1 MRRLWLLSSG
11 YMKRIKKYTKIVE
24 RLKIYKGGRVMTIY
38 EELIRRVSDGET
50 FNIDFKNQTIK
61 VGKAYL
67 IKNGEYDKKKFSW
80 APVSI
85 DDVLN
90 TIDRLYHE
98 YKYSLPSERNDNK
111 RKKYF
116 KALPIDELTD
126 IQLIT
131 AKNREVAQAS
141 LEGFILCSILYGNL
155 VWDEDKMGKWF
166 WQSEI
171 DPDLVILRSWIE
183 NK

>member
-1 MRRLWLLSSG
+1 
-11 YMKRIKKYTKIVE
+11 
-24 RLKIYKGGRVMTIY
+24 MTIY
-38 EELIRRVSDGET
+38 EELIQRVSDGET
-50 FNIDFKNQTIK
+50 FHINFEKRTMK
-61 VGKAYL
+61 VGKTYL
-67 IKNGEYDKKKFSW
+67 VKNGKYDNKKLSW
-80 APVSI
+80 DSVSVY
-85 DDVLN
+85 DVLN

-116 KALPIDELTD
+116 KALPIEELTD

-166 WQSEI
+166 WQSET
-171 DPDLVILRSWIE
+171 DPDLVILRIWIE